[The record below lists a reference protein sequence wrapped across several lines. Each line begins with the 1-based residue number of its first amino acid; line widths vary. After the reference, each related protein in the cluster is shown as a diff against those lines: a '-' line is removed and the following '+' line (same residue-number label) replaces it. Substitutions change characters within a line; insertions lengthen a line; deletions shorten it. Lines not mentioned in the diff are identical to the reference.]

1 MTPAAQIQEIVMT
14 HKSIKLLALAIIC
27 GCSILGTAVA
37 VREAIMLLMFAVAV
51 ITGLG
56 FMLYWYLLDESR
68 K

>member
-1 MTPAAQIQEIVMT
+1 MT

-37 VREAIMLLMFAVAV
+37 VREVIMLLMFAVAV

>member
-1 MTPAAQIQEIVMT
+1 MT

-56 FMLYWYLLDESR
+56 FMLCWYLLDESR

>member
-1 MTPAAQIQEIVMT
+1 MT

-27 GCSILGTAVA
+27 GCSLLGTAVA

-51 ITGLG
+51 VTGLG